1 LVPDRDLV
9 LAQVGDV
16 GLAFQ
21 EPQQLVHDRA
31 QVQLLRGHQ
40 RETLAQVET
49 QLPAEHAA
57 RAGAGAVVLVGA
69 VLEHVAQQ
77 VEVLAHLS
85 PPCPG
90 PGPAAG
96 SARYAT
102 SRARTGPARPAAG
115 SAAGPW
121 STSRTR
127 GSRAAHRERARTRR
141 GSGSCRRAAR
151 TGRPPRSA
159 GAGGWRTTT
168 GQRTSPGP
176 PEAPGTAARDAAR
189 SGRAHRWHAAPAAA
203 RGPGAAAG
211 PRRAGRSPPSRRRCT
226 CPTARR

>member
-1 LVPDRDLV
+1 RQVGNVPCGHDQAARVRVAADLVHHPAHLVDLAAVAAGPAPPLLAVHRPELAVFVRPLVPDRDLV

-49 QLPAEHAA
+49 ELPAEHAA

-85 PPCPG
+85 SPCPG
-90 PGPAAG
+90 PGPVAG
-96 SARYAT
+96 SARCAT
-102 SRARTGPARPAAG
+102 STARTGPARPAAG

-127 GSRAAHRERARTRR
+127 GSRA
-141 GSGSCRRAAR
+141 
-151 TGRPPRSA
+151 
-159 GAGGWRTTT
+159 
-168 GQRTSPGP
+168 
-176 PEAPGTAARDAAR
+176 
-189 SGRAHRWHAAPAAA
+189 
-203 RGPGAAAG
+203 
-211 PRRAGRSPPSRRRCT
+211 
-226 CPTARR
+226 